1 MDIEIEKI
9 IYPGKSL
16 GRYHN
21 KVVLTNEGLPGERVR
36 VSLLKDK
43 KSFIEAETKDIL
55 ASSTRRVIPKCRHY
69 KVCSPYQYISYP
81 FQLEIKSG
89 QLREI
94 LLRQAGIDSF
104 DLKIRPSLNEFGYR
118 NKVNLLIARDNS
130 GVSFAYNSPR
140 NIQGRVKI
148 DKCFLFPDI
157 INRFLKELIKIF
169 RSNRFK
175 FIEGITI
182 RINNKETEMLLGL
195 KTSNPKQVQG
205 ISRVLNI
212 LGKKFPL
219 KGIMLSSSE
228 KRRRKTWGV
237 NYIRE
242 NFSGRDFFIG
252 IDTFFQVNIGSVRE
266 VIRDLSC
273 FFRKAKVNCLADL
286 YCGTGMFGIVFSE
299 RIKEIIGIDSGKEN
313 IEFLKQNLEKNRIT
327 NFRAIEGDCR
337 KLISKAFKYS
347 PDALMVNPPR
357 AGLTENICRY
367 IIRKKPQKIFYL
379 SCNPVTLSRDLKNLL
394 GKYTLLNIYL
404 YDFFPQTPHIETL
417 AVLESI
423 H

>member
-16 GRYHN
+16 GRYNN
-21 KVVLTNEGLPGERVR
+21 KVVLSSEGLPGEKVR
-36 VSLLKDK
+36 VSLLRDK

-55 ASSTRRVIPKCRHY
+55 ASSMRRVIPKCRHY

-89 QLREI
+89 QLKEI

-104 DLKIRPSLNEFGYR
+104 DLKVRPSLNEFGYR

-140 NIQGRVKI
+140 NIQGIVKI
-148 DKCFLFPDI
+148 EECFLFPDI
-157 INRFLKELIKIF
+157 INSFLKELIKII

-175 FIEGITI
+175 FVEEITI

-195 KTSNPKQVQG
+195 KTNNPKQVQG

-212 LGKKFPL
+212 LEKKFPL
-219 KGIMLSSSE
+219 KGIILSSPE
-228 KRRRKTWGV
+228 KGIKKAWGV

-252 IDTFFQVNIGSVRE
+252 IDTFFQVNIDSVRE

-273 FFRKAKVNCLADL
+273 FFRKTKVNCLADL

-299 RIKEIIGIDSGKEN
+299 RIKKIVGIDSGREN

-327 NFRAIEGDCR
+327 NFQVIVGDCH

-367 IIRKKPQKIFYL
+367 IIRKKPPKIFYL
-379 SCNPVTLSRDLKNLL
+379 SCNPVTLSRDLKSLL
-394 GKYTLLNIYL
+394 GKYTLSNIYL

-417 AVLESI
+417 AVLEAT
-423 H
+423 